1 MQELS
6 YSNIKVGDQ
15 ASFAKTI
22 SESDIYQFAG
32 ITGDFNPLHVDNE
45 FAKNSFFK
53 ERIAHGILT
62 AGFISSVIGM
72 KLPGK
77 NTIYL
82 SQNLKFMAPVKIGD
96 TIKAEVTV
104 LEKVDKKKILVL
116 QTRVKNQHGEI
127 VVDGEATVMKKG

>member
-82 SQNLKFMAPVKIGD
+82 SQNLKFIAPVKIGD

-104 LEKVDKKKILVL
+104 LEKIDKKKILVL
-116 QTRVKNQHGEI
+116 QTRVKNQHGET

>member
-6 YSNIKVGDQ
+6 YSDIKVGDQ

-104 LEKVDKKKILVL
+104 LEKIDKKKILVL
-116 QTRVKNQHGEI
+116 QTKVKNQLGDT